1 MTQEA
6 KLYSENKRGGVSVGR
21 MEEGESGRQC
31 QGFEGTRRTEPV
43 IVVGGGEE

>member
-21 MEEGESGRQC
+21 MEGESGRQC